1 MTFSKLEV
9 LPLKNKMT
17 FKGILRVRV
26 AVQWNDLKILF
37 TLSSIFLRFSIYENF
52 LKKVMAD
59 LEAS

>member
-1 MTFSKLEV
+1 
-9 LPLKNKMT
+9 MT
-17 FKGILRVRV
+17 FKGILRVSV

-37 TLSSIFLRFSIYENF
+37 TLSSIFFRFSVYENF

>member
-1 MTFSKLEV
+1 
-9 LPLKNKMT
+9 MT
-17 FKGILRVRV
+17 FKGILRVSV

-37 TLSSIFLRFSIYENF
+37 ALSSIFFRFSIYENF